1 MSQAEE
7 PNKIQLKQSDSTIL
21 GVSLYGSRAEITRS
35 YKFKANKGQNNV
47 QIAWLP
53 MVMDTE
59 SLRVEGR
66 GVATI
71 QDVNL
76 TENKEEPRTSSPQLD
91 ELRLN
96 RTRTQK
102 ALERCKKSISSLE
115 TYLGSTSVQHTKST
129 DLGAMMSDYETAA
142 SQLDDKLLE
151 LEQQLKQLDNKVR
164 DEEETLARQS
174 SIDPGRRASIG
185 LVAEADSDVELILI
199 YGVYGA
205 SWRAGYDIRVDT
217 SGKDKP
223 VTVVYKAIVSQST
236 QESWD
241 NVPLTLETA
250 SPTFGIHLPELSQWS
265 IYPYRPPQ
273 RRTLFGSA
281 PTPSA
286 ALPPAGFGGIS
297 EVAVTAAAAPMTA
310 MDHAVSRVTSQGSVS
325 ATFRV
330 PGLVSIPTDEGE
342 RSFTIVE
349 LQLGALMT
357 WFSIPKVDTR
367 VHLKAKIHNE
377 SEYTF
382 LSGNASVYVDGSFIS
397 KIDVPPV
404 SPSEHF
410 NCPLG
415 YVPALSIHDYLSTYT
430 LAPSIDSSVRI
441 TYHPISKKTSTSGI
455 YNKSTNYVYTQR
467 LTIHNTKLNKLP
479 LIKVVDGIPVSED
492 AQITVKLL
500 NPALKAPTGAPSS
513 GDKDAG
519 PSSTSTK
526 RLSSI
531 LSSSTLKANESG
543 ASATPSIT
551 EVVGS
556 TVGPSVKVSN
566 GVVAV
571 WDGADDPDVD
581 MDALGKDGKI
591 GWLCEVQAQEKLN
604 LTLQWEVSSKVRV
617 EGL

>member
-7 PNKIQLKQSDSTIL
+7 PNKIQLKPSDSTIL

-35 YKFKANKGQNNV
+35 YKFKTKKGQNNV

-66 GVATI
+66 GAATI

-76 TENKEEPRTSSPQLD
+76 TENQEEPRTSSPKLD

-102 ALERCKKSISSLE
+102 ALGRCEKSINSLE
-115 TYLGSTSVQHTKST
+115 TYLGSTSVQHTKSNN
-129 DLGAMMSDYETAA
+129 LGAMMSDYETAA

-151 LEQQLKQLDNKVR
+151 LEQQLKQLDDKIR

-174 SIDPGRRASIG
+174 STDPGRRASIG

-250 SPTFGIHLPELSQWS
+250 SPTFGVHLPVLSQWS
-265 IYPYRPPQ
+265 IYPYRPPPPQ
-273 RRTLFGSA
+273 RRTKFASA
-281 PTPSA
+281 SPPSA
-286 ALPPAGFGGIS
+286 ALPPAGFGGAS
-297 EVAVTAAAAPMTA
+297 EVMVAAAAPMMA

-330 PGLVSIPTDEGE
+330 PGLVNIPADEGE

-357 WFSIPKVDTR
+357 WLSIPKVDTR

-404 SPSEHF
+404 SPNEYF

-415 YVPALSIHDYLSTYT
+415 
-430 LAPSIDSSVRI
+430 IDSSVRI
-441 TYHPISKKTSTSGI
+441 NYHPVSKKTSTSGI

-500 NPALKAPTGAPSS
+500 NPALKAPSGAPSG

-519 PSSTSTK
+519 PSSSTSAK

-531 LSSSTLKANESG
+531 LSSSTLKAHESG

-551 EVVGS
+551 EVVNS

-617 EGL
+617 DGL